1 MTMSLHPTTCPG
13 RMAVAIGLALALL
26 IAPSAN
32 ASHKTDHRFTVW
44 GEIKY
49 EDDAPAAELVVQLLV
64 KDGAP
69 MGEVKTDTRGRY
81 RIVLHVHSEDV
92 YKVFD
97 MRVNDVTRKVRLL
110 FNPGDRQ
117 TERGQRIDLVVKRA
131 GEFETTSTQVQ

>member
-1 MTMSLHPTTCPG
+1 MMSLHPTTCPG

-32 ASHKTDHRFTVW
+32 AAHKTDHRFTVW

-69 MGEVKTDTRGRY
+69 MGESDGCRHRTRLGPAHRTVGEC
-81 RIVLHVHSEDV
+81 RTQDRPPLHG
-92 YKVFD
+92 
-97 MRVNDVTRKVRLL
+97 LG
-110 FNPGDRQ
+110 GD
-117 TERGQRIDLVVKRA
+117 
-131 GEFETTSTQVQ
+131 QV

>member
-1 MTMSLHPTTCPG
+1 MSLHLTTYPG

-32 ASHKTDHRFTVW
+32 ATHKTEHRFTVW

-49 EDDAPAAELVVQLLV
+49 EDDTPAAELVVQLMV

-69 MGEVKTDTRGRY
+69 MGEVKTDYRGRY
-81 RIVLHVHSEDV
+81 RIVLHVHSADV

-97 MRVNDVTRKVRLL
+97 MRVNNVTRKVRLL
-110 FNPGDRQ
+110 FNPNDRQ
-117 TERGQRIDLVVKRA
+117 TERGQRIDLVVKRE
-131 GEFETTSTQVQ
+131 GEVETTSTQPQ

>member
-1 MTMSLHPTTCPG
+1 MSLLSTTDPG
-13 RMAVAIGLALALL
+13 RVAVAIGLALVLL
-26 IAPSAN
+26 IAPSVN
-32 ASHKTDHRFTVW
+32 ATHKTDHRYTVW

-49 EDDAPAAELVVQLLV
+49 EDDTPAAELVVQLMV

-69 MGEVKTDTRGRY
+69 MGEVKTDYRGRY

-97 MRVNDVTRKVRLL
+97 MRVNNVTRKVRLL
-110 FNPGDRQ
+110 FSPNDRQ
-117 TERGQRIDLVVKRA
+117 TERGQRVDLVVKRE

>member
-1 MTMSLHPTTCPG
+1 MSLHPTTCPG

-49 EDDAPAAELVVQLLV
+49 EDDTPATELVVQLLV

-69 MGEVKTDTRGRY
+69 MGEVKTDIRGRY

-131 GEFETTSTQVQ
+131 GEFETTSTQAQ

>member
-1 MTMSLHPTTCPG
+1 
-13 RMAVAIGLALALL
+13 MAVAIGLALALL

-32 ASHKTDHRFTVW
+32 AAHKTDHRFTVW

-49 EDDAPAAELVVQLLV
+49 EDDTPAAELVVQLMV
-64 KDGAP
+64 KDGVP
-69 MGEVKTDTRGRY
+69 MGEVKTDIRGRY

-97 MRVNDVTRKVRLL
+97 MRVNNVTRKVRLL

-117 TERGQRIDLVVKRA
+117 TERGQRIDLLVKRA
-131 GEFETTSTQVQ
+131 GEFETTSTQAQ